1 VLLLPP
7 KQEGKLMTSD
17 DAPLAS
23 VTMLRTD
30 RPFASSEDGRSE
42 MQDGEDHFSGQ
53 PDPTE
58 ASPTE
63 LTAETSPEAESDPT
77 AGSAGAEKVAPTTSK
92 PPEAVPEPRSQCRA
106 MAKNSQMRC
115 GQRPMPG
122 QLVCFWHGGAAP
134 QARRAAEKRLA
145 KAEAAA
151 EVASRLANTEAE
163 PIADPLDAL
172 SRLAGEVQQMRRV
185 LADRVNRADDPASI
199 QAAVDLAA
207 YERAL
212 DRSTRLLDV
221 LARSGF
227 EERRV
232 VVAEEQGRLFAGVQQ
247 VILARM
253 LDAALGSLFAYLGDA
268 DYVRVARLLEQDWTR
283 AVSVVVPEELR
294 ALARRAD
301 L

>member
-1 VLLLPP
+1 
-7 KQEGKLMTSD
+7 
-17 DAPLAS
+17 
-23 VTMLRTD
+23 
-30 RPFASSEDGRSE
+30 
-42 MQDGEDHFSGQ
+42 MQDREDHFSA
-53 PDPTE
+53 PAEPTE
-58 ASPTE
+58 ASPS
-63 LTAETSPEAESDPT
+63 ETSPTAEPDPT
-77 AGSAGAEKVAPTTSK
+77 AGSAGAEKVAPPT
-92 PPEAVPEPRSQCRA
+92 PRPADAVPEPQSRCRA

-145 KAEAAA
+145 TAEAAA
-151 EVASRLANTEAE
+151 EVAKRLANTDAE

-185 LADRVNRADDPASI
+185 LADRVNRADDTGSI
-199 QAAVDLAA
+199 GAIVDLAA
-207 YERAL
+207 YERAI

-221 LARSGF
+221 LVRSGF

-232 VVAEEQGRLFAGVQQ
+232 VVAEEQGRLFAAVQR

-253 LDAALGSLFAYLGDA
+253 LDVAQASLLAYLGGA
-268 DYVRVARLLEQDWTR
+268 DYVRVARLLDQDWQR

-294 ALARRAD
+294 ALAQRAD